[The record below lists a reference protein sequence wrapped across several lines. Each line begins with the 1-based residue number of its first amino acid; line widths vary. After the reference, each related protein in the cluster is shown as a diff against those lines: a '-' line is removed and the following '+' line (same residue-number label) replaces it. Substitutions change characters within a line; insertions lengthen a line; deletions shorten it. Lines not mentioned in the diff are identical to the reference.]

1 MMMMIGKYS
10 VDAVIR
16 KAELKGA
23 FIRTGN
29 FYENMI
35 SRKYAAYDPVGDV
48 ITMTRPIIGPH
59 AECKSSSHFSSSFQG
74 GGGGDPNT
82 NSSQ

>member
-1 MMMMIGKYS
+1 MSVNQPIPGKQS

-16 KAELKGA
+16 AAGLKGC

-35 SRKYAAYDPVGDV
+35 LRKYASYDKDTDV
-48 ITMTRPIIGPH
+48 ITMTRPIIGPD
-59 AECKSSSHFSSSFQG
+59 AERWCISSLLYKS
-74 GGGGDPNT
+74 DC
-82 NSSQ
+82 

>member
-1 MMMMIGKYS
+1 MKLSTVMVGKYS

-16 KAELKGA
+16 KAGLRGA

-35 SRKYAAYDPVGDV
+35 LRKYAAYDPVADV

-59 AECKSSSHFSSSFQG
+59 AERKSSLVLFRG
-74 GGGGDPNT
+74 KIKY
-82 NSSQ
+82 